1 MFESRLSGCRA
12 SAFKHYAILSSIS
25 EINKQGPLLSMSS
38 PSGEATDMEAIK
50 YQRSVALQWQKHVYR
65 KLWPEDLPFRD
76 SVILS
81 LSSQTTAIHNTN
93 SRT

>member
-1 MFESRLSGCRA
+1 
-12 SAFKHYAILSSIS
+12 
-25 EINKQGPLLSMSS
+25 MSS